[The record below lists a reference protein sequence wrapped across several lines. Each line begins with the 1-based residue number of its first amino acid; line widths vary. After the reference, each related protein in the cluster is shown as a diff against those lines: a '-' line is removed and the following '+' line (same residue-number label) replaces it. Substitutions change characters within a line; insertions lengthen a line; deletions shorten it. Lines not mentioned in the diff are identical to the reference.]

1 MTRRLL
7 RSVLAVTALGALAAC
22 NPFAG
27 PAAGSRLFSENCVGC
42 HGDGGQGGPGGPDL
56 TGIAEREG
64 GFPRRAVLDR
74 LDGYARGLTV
84 HVDSEAMPDMSHL
97 MTGRLMHVDLGPGA
111 GRMVPERVVALTAY
125 LESIQR

>member
-7 RSVLAVTALGALAAC
+7 RSALAVAALGALAAC

-27 PAAGSRLFSENCVGC
+27 PAAGSRLFAENCAGC
-42 HGDGGQGGPGGPDL
+42 HGDTGRGGPGGPDL
-56 TGIAEREG
+56 TGIAARDG

-74 LDGYARGLTV
+74 LDGYARGLMT
-84 HVDSEAMPDMSHL
+84 HVDSADMPDMSHL

-111 GRMVPERVVALTAY
+111 SRMIPERVVALTAY